1 MRFLFR
7 SLLLSFLLSASLRGA
22 WGEEPPIRFEASHD
36 AMGTQFTIVAY
47 GTDARFLAQVA
58 NEAFE
63 EIDSLDAQMSNY
75 KPESELSRIN
85 RDAAH
90 EAVLVEPRL
99 FQLIADSIRGS
110 EETGGAFDITVGPLM
125 KAWGF
130 FRGQGRVPTAQELS
144 RVMKHV
150 GYHHVQLD
158 PEKRTIRFDVA
169 GLELDL
175 GGVAKG
181 YAVDRAVDILRANGV
196 TIALVSSGT
205 SSIYALGAPP
215 GERAW
220 RVTLRDPFH
229 ADKAGDVAYLK
240 NYSFSASGNYETFF
254 TLGGKTYSHI
264 MDPRTGRPV
273 ENMLSTA
280 VLAPRGVDSD
290 MLSKFYVLGVEGSR
304 KVLARHPRLVVIFY
318 RSAGSKQEYER
329 VVLRSPS
336 FDLPSGSLAEVAG
349 TNSRPPRSE

>member
-7 SLLLSFLLSASLRGA
+7 TLLLSFLLSASLRGA
-22 WGEEPPIRFEASHD
+22 WGEESLVRFEASHD

-47 GTDARFLAQVA
+47 GADARFLAQVA

-144 RVMKHV
+144 RVMKRV

-240 NYSFSASGNYETFF
+240 NYSFSASGNYEKFF
-254 TLGGKTYSHI
+254 TLGGKLT
-264 MDPRTGRPV
+264 RTSWIRARAGQWRTCSRPPCWRRA
-273 ENMLSTA
+273 LWIAICSRSSTS
-280 VLAPRGVDSD
+280 LAWKAPQG
-290 MLSKFYVLGVEGSR
+290 
-304 KVLARHPRLVVIFY
+304 P
-318 RSAGSKQEYER
+318 
-329 VVLRSPS
+329 RSPS
-336 FDLPSGSLAEVAG
+336 ATGCDFLSTCREEAG
-349 TNSRPPRSE
+349 V